1 MATPLHSVRRQLT
14 LPVSLQPLGDK
25 NFGLFWFGS
34 LLSSI
39 GFWVQSVGQSWQV
52 LQLTNSALLLGLVGF
67 AALLPNILLIG
78 TQIIFLSTATLLG
91 VLTTLHSITVWQII
105 LLALVNG
112 TFNTVGIPAWQAFI
126 GDLLPSAQLKQG
138 IALNSTQFNMSRVIG
153 PAIGGISIGV
163 FGIAGS
169 YYLNALSY
177 LAVIIPLLLIH
188 SARVQRVSQR
198 QGMWQSLGEGLN
210 YVRKR
215 PSLQVV
221 LLLQFII
228 AFLVFPYTIL
238 LPIFARDIFHI
249 GAAGLGVLNSASG
262 IGAMIG
268 ALLLLTLSQ
277 RLARGGLLLVILCVS
292 GGCASVAFALAHIL
306 NAALLMLIV
315 LGACTVMSST
325 VTNTTLQMLT
335 PVEMRGRV
343 VSIWVMTALGLAPFG
358 NLLAGWVA
366 QSLGAPLTLMI
377 GGSCCAAVAL
387 LIAITQ
393 PFDVTLSA
401 AKGLSLGRK
410 MLRCTQHDMTTLS
423 MTRLSCCRCYPC
435 GRSPA
440 ISAALP

>member
-1 MATPLHSVRRQLT
+1 MAFSTSSVRRLIVF
-14 LPVSLQPLGDK
+14 PVSLHPLKDK

-67 AALLPNILLIG
+67 AALLPNIVLSLFGGVIADRANRRFLLIG

-177 LAVIIPLLLIH
+177 VAVIIPLILIH
-188 SARVQRVSQR
+188 PRHRERTSRQ
-198 QGMWQSLGEGLN
+198 QGMWQDLREGLSFA
-210 YVRKR
+210 RKR
-215 PSLQVV
+215 PSLRVI

-228 AFLVFPYTIL
+228 AFLVFPYIVL

-249 GAAGLGVLNSASG
+249 E
-262 IGAMIG
+262 I
-268 ALLLLTLSQ
+268 
-277 RLARGGLLLVILCVS
+277 
-292 GGCASVAFALAHIL
+292 
-306 NAALLMLIV
+306 
-315 LGACTVMSST
+315 
-325 VTNTTLQMLT
+325 
-335 PVEMRGRV
+335 
-343 VSIWVMTALGLAPFG
+343 
-358 NLLAGWVA
+358 
-366 QSLGAPLTLMI
+366 
-377 GGSCCAAVAL
+377 
-387 LIAITQ
+387 
-393 PFDVTLSA
+393 
-401 AKGLSLGRK
+401 
-410 MLRCTQHDMTTLS
+410 
-423 MTRLSCCRCYPC
+423 
-435 GRSPA
+435 
-440 ISAALP
+440 

>member
-67 AALLPNILLIG
+67 AALLPNIILSLFGGVIADRVNHRYLLIG

-387 LIAITQ
+387 LIAITYRA
-393 PFDVTLSA
+393 TL
-401 AKGLSLGRK
+401 
-410 MLRCTQHDMTTLS
+410 
-423 MTRLSCCRCYPC
+423 
-435 GRSPA
+435 
-440 ISAALP
+440 